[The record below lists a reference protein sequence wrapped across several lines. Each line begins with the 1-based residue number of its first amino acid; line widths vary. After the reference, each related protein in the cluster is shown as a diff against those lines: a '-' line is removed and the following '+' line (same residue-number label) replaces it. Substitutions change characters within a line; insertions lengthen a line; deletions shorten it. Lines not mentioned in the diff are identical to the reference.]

1 MWEHPRT
8 QPVHTQSAVAQSHYS
23 ACYWPHSHSAAQHW
37 ISQPQPA
44 LLPPLGID
52 WLLDFLRC
60 SSHTVS
66 LLTLHCPHSAV
77 LAVHLPWVSLPPHPV
92 SFFLPHSLCC
102 FYPSSVSPVP
112 SLSLPPPSPS
122 LPSPRSRLY
131 FWTTEKPYLAVCSAQ
146 PWQSCQFTCLDCH
159 TLYPVSTTHHN
170 YNPCISKSTW
180 YSAMSDQHPI
190 LHTNLPVNV

>member
-23 ACYWPHSHSAAQHW
+23 ACYWPHSHSSAQHW

-66 LLTLHCPHSAV
+66 LLTLHCPHSAM

-92 SFFLPHSLCC
+92 SPSFSLILSVA
-102 FYPSSVSPVP
+102 FTPPRYP
-112 SLSLPPPSPS
+112 L
-122 LPSPRSRLY
+122 SRLSPHLTLSSLAMVTA
-131 FWTTEKPYLAVCSAQ
+131 FFRTTEKPYLAVCSAQ
-146 PWQSCQFTCLDCH
+146 PWQSCQFTCLDCC
-159 TLYPVSTTHHN
+159 TLYPVSTTHRN

-190 LHTNLPVNV
+190 LYTNLPVNV